1 MFDRSPVAE
10 LVTRVRG
17 FDRERDKSL
26 AELLPRGFVRG
37 RDPSLEELLRLPLLP
52 GVAHIK
58 QLALAV
64 AAGELTID
72 VRREKQGYQ
81 LPLTPEPFLQDLAA
95 DKVKDARLSLGAWSN
110 ELVYPLFVEA
120 CFADPIYGGNLGKVF
135 WKCVKMWGTS
145 SLEDKL
151 AGDLGNVIEAIS
163 TGGRSVGFFYS
174 RKISAEQFG
183 TFATLAAYLREH
195 SLLSP

>member
-1 MFDRSPVAE
+1 M
-10 LVTRVRG
+10 
-17 FDRERDKSL
+17 
-26 AELLPRGFVRG
+26 
-37 RDPSLEELLRLPLLP
+37 
-52 GVAHIK
+52 
-58 QLALAV
+58 
-64 AAGELTID
+64 TID

-120 CFADPIYGGNLGKVF
+120 CFVDPIYGGNLGKVF

-183 TFATLAAYLREH
+183 TFATISARRRHQIFSAPAPIQTNWTRIPH
-195 SLLSP
+195 IPSMITVAMTPATTAPPTMNRSANVLLTPCAIMTERVPVARCARTKNAPSQ